1 MELGLVSPRI
11 ATLMSLSAAH
21 PAAGREASAGLDL
34 HVSGGDGRVPGGEA
48 AGRRPE
54 FAAGSVVAGG
64 RGRDAAGAGGLRI
77 DLALD
82 DEWNVQRAQLGVVVL
97 GGVDRAGGPRGEVE
111 GGVSSGDDEFP
122 TRPPGSV
129 A

>member
-1 MELGLVSPRI
+1 MELGLVSPRS

-21 PAAGREASAGLDL
+21 PAAGRESSAGLDL
-34 HVSGGDGRVPGGEA
+34 HVSGGDGRVAGGEA

-64 RGRDAAGAGGLRI
+64 RERDAAGAGVLRI
-77 DLALD
+77 KFAPDAG
-82 DEWNVQRAQLGVVVL
+82 WKSGRA
-97 GGVDRAGGPRGEVE
+97 AGRETG
-111 GGVSSGDDEFP
+111 SS
-122 TRPPGSV
+122 